1 MKRVLSLMLVASG
14 ALLGASAMPSYA
26 ADAAARPKAD
36 LAKGEELFTNGDEAR
51 GIISCASCHGP
62 GGNSSIPINP
72 ILAKQHPEYLIK
84 QLHDFKTGDEG
95 KAAAR
100 PSASMAV
107 MAEPLTEEDIR
118 NIAAYLGKQA
128 VEEPAYAK
136 NPATI
141 EQGQTIY
148 RAGITAKGVP
158 ACAACHSPN
167 GAGIP
172 AQYPR
177 LAGQFPD
184 YTEQQLIEFR
194 SGERQNHAAMA
205 AIAAKLSD
213 AEIKAVSDYIAGLR

>member
-1 MKRVLSLMLVASG
+1 MKRVLSLMLVVSG
-14 ALLGASAMPSYA
+14 ALLGTSAMPSFA
-26 ADAAARPKAD
+26 ADAAARPKVD
-36 LAKGEELFTNGDEAR
+36 IAKGEKLFTDGDDAR

-84 QLHDFKTGDEG
+84 QLHDFKAGPDGAE
-95 KAAAR
+95 AAR
-100 PSASMAV
+100 YSASMGI
-107 MAEPLTEEDIR
+107 MADPLTEEDIR

-128 VEEPAYAK
+128 IEEPAYAK
-136 NPATI
+136 NPDTI

-148 RAGITAKGVP
+148 RAGIAAKGVP

-194 SGERQNHAAMA
+194 SGVRKNHAAMET
-205 AIAAKLSD
+205 IAAKLSD

>member
-26 ADAAARPKAD
+26 ADAAVTPKVD
-36 LAKGEELFTNGDEAR
+36 IAKGEELFTNGDDAR

-62 GGNSSIPINP
+62 GGNSAIPLNP

-84 QLHDFKTGDEG
+84 QLHDFKAGDEG
-95 KAAAR
+95 ASAAR

-107 MAEPLTEEDIR
+107 MADPLTDEDIR
-118 NIAAYLGKQA
+118 NIAAYLAKQS
-128 VEEPAYAK
+128 VETPSYAK
-136 NPATI
+136 NPETI
-141 EQGQTIY
+141 ELGQTIY

-158 ACAACHSPN
+158 ACAACHSAN

-177 LAGQFPD
+177 LAGQFSE

-194 SGERQNHAAMA
+194 SGVRQNHDAMET
-205 AIAAKLSD
+205 IAAKLSD